1 MDLSSMLDLIRMI
14 DDLYNSEVRILEYSV
29 DDMERS
35 IYVRLTNDKEF
46 VFILDY
52 PTYTDSNKRTQS
64 SVLFSCLPF
73 KKVLHYWT
81 ISTEMVQ

>member
-46 VFILDY
+46 VFILD
-52 PTYTDSNKRTQS
+52 
-64 SVLFSCLPF
+64 
-73 KKVLHYWT
+73 
-81 ISTEMVQ
+81 